1 MICSVLL
8 KQAIRIKKQLRN
20 HLGVVVSHQLSQL
33 LRRRSN
39 GGLSELAQCFKVAQ
53 IERRRKR
60 VEKTSR
66 LVRRVAECMDG
77 SNRHHHERALTG
89 PHYVGPSQKL
99 QFAFQDVKALF
110 MGMMDM
116 RRRCGSMRRHFK
128 FRDAQ
133 CSPRMRPILLHHHMN
148 RTERKRA
155 SFSRL
160 QYDGIHENILSC
172 LACSN
177 KQGYKHLSR
186 TWRSGQ
192 NRHRDEVFP
201 AVLTRCELHYLCFA
215 TNSQGEACS

>member
-1 MICSVLL
+1 MTSFVLL

-39 GGLSELAQCFKVAQ
+39 GGLSELAQCFKVAK

-60 VEKTSR
+60 VEKTSW
-66 LVRRVAECMDG
+66 LVRRVAERMDG
-77 SNRHHHERALTG
+77 SNGHHHERALTG
-89 PHYVGPSQKL
+89 PQCLGPCQKL
-99 QFAFQDVKALF
+99 QFAFEDVKALF

-116 RRRCGSMRRHFK
+116 RRRCWGMRRHFK
-128 FRDAQ
+128 FSDAQ

-160 QYDGIHENILSC
+160 QYHSIHENILSC

-177 KQGYKHLSR
+177 KQQYKHLSR

-192 NRHRDEVFP
+192 NRHRDKVFP
-201 AVLTRCELHYLCFA
+201 AVLPRCELHHLCFV
-215 TNSQGEACS
+215 TSSQGEACS